1 MQVLNKHCTS
11 SRNYISGEGTN
22 QFLSLF
28 LHYCMPVQLQ
38 CYDYC
43 TDRSWGNIKI
53 CLVNPANQNVCVRE
67 GRQWWMKW
75 AGTGGVHSKKDD
87 RQMLMDKRKK
97 RKEHSLA
104 QKASHIHV
112 L

>member
-1 MQVLNKHCTS
+1 
-11 SRNYISGEGTN
+11 
-22 QFLSLF
+22 
-28 LHYCMPVQLQ
+28 MPVQLQ

-87 RQMLMDKRKK
+87 RQMLMDKRK